1 MTQRT
6 TNSVSLFGHAS
17 RGETRTGSLSSAT
30 DHAAKHEPGL
40 SLRPRITRRNT
51 NRVSLFG
58 HESRG
63 ETRTGSLSSAT
74 DHAERHRPG
83 LSLWPRIT
91 GRNTEPFSGVS
102 VLFRGIRGHTFQWS
116 PWPHF
121 PVESVASGAG

>member
-1 MTQRT
+1 MMTRFL
-6 TNSVSLFGHAS
+6 LFHQ
-17 RGETRTGSLSSAT
+17 TQDT
-30 DHAAKHEPGL
+30 
-40 SLRPRITRRNT
+40 TRRNT

-58 HESRG
+58 HGSRG
-63 ETRTGSLSSAT
+63 ETQTGPFSLAA

-91 GRNTEPFSGVS
+91 GRDTEPFSGVS

-116 PWPHF
+116 PWPHV